1 MVSAASYAMSIRS
14 IHQAEEVMVDLIR
27 AGIVDLPLLA
37 EARPELLSAAAASA
51 TESSEPPAT

>member
-1 MVSAASYAMSIRS
+1 MSIRS